1 MSLTPAA
8 RPREAPGDLSRF
20 LNPRGVAIVGASNDV
35 ARIGGQ
41 PIRLLTEFGY
51 AGKVYPVNPKYTEIR
66 GLTCYPDL
74 TAVPQPCDVAL
85 VALSAPHVQGV
96 IEQCGKA
103 GIPYALVLS
112 AGFSEVGGEGK
123 SLQAELVA
131 TARKWGV
138 RLVGPNCLG
147 IMNLKDQARIGFGGT
162 LQLTTLKPG
171 PLAMVTQSGGF
182 GFGVVAIACYYGL
195 GFNYAVSTGN
205 EADLSLLDWMADLL
219 NRPEVEILV
228 AFMEGISD
236 GGRMIEIGERALELG
251 KPILVWKVGNTDI
264 GRRAATSHTARLT
277 AGYELFRAAFRRGG
291 YIEIRDVDD
300 LIDIS
305 KILVGRKL
313 PAGNRVA
320 VLTLSGGAGVLLAD
334 RCIEHGL
341 ALPKLSD
348 ATTAKLREIMVSF
361 ASADNPIDAT
371 AHGYNDNFASY
382 SKAIR
387 EVLAD
392 PNIDQAIARPPRGKA
407 ARPWAEG
414 LLEVLRETDKPLVL
428 NWPTAPDDNGEV
440 MRYLEENG
448 VPCIMAPGRA
458 IAAMAAVTKFA
469 QKTRAYA
476 ATSKRPFKRV
486 VPRFD
491 LDLPEN
497 TTTLGEYRAKQLLA
511 RYGIPVVR
519 EKLLSETE
527 VEALQTP
534 PLAFPLAVKIES
546 PDVPHKTEAGAVRLN
561 ITDLASLKQ
570 AARGVIAGAR
580 THRPNARIDGVLV
593 QEMAAGLEVIVGAV
607 NDAYFGPTVAFGLG
621 GIFTELMKDV
631 THRFAPFDEAAAREM
646 VCEIK
651 GAPLL
656 QGYRGQPPL
665 DIEALAATLARI
677 SQLIADHADRISEI
691 DINPLFV
698 RSAGHGVVAADALI
712 VLKGQEA
719 GAKAQGKT

>member
-1 MSLTPAA
+1 MSLNPST
-8 RPREAPGDLSRF
+8 RPREAPVDLSRF

-74 TAVPQPCDVAL
+74 AAVPQPCDVAL
-85 VALSAPHVQGV
+85 VALSAPHVRGV

-131 TARKWGV
+131 TAHKWGV

-147 IMNLKDQARIGFGGT
+147 IMNLKDQARVGFGGT

-219 NRPEVEILV
+219 ERPEVEILV
-228 AFMEGISD
+228 AFMEGITD
-236 GGRMIEIGERALELG
+236 GRRMIAIGERALELG

-305 KILVGRKL
+305 KILLGRKL

-392 PNIDQAIARPPRGKA
+392 PNIDQATARPPRGKA

-414 LLEVLRETDKPLVL
+414 LLEMLRETDKPLVL

-458 IAAMAAVTKFA
+458 IAAMAAVTDFA
-469 QKTRAYA
+469 QKCRTYVNAPKRA
-476 ATSKRPFKRV
+476 FKRA
-486 VPRFD
+486 VPRSE

-497 TTTLGEYRAKQLLA
+497 TTALGEYRAKQLLA

-519 EKLLSETE
+519 EKLLSEAE

-561 ITDLASLKQ
+561 VSDLASLKT
-570 AARGVIAGAR
+570 AAREVIAAAR
-580 THRPNARIDGVLV
+580 THRPNARIEGVLM
-593 QEMAAGLEVIVGAV
+593 QEMASGLEVIVGAV
-607 NDAYFGPTVAFGLG
+607 NDAYFGPTVTFGLG
-621 GIFTELMKDV
+621 GVFTELMKDV
-631 THRFAPFDEAAAREM
+631 THRFAPFDEASAREM
-646 VCEIK
+646 ICEIK

-656 QGYRGQPPL
+656 HGYRGQPPL
-665 DIEALAATLARI
+665 DIEALAATLARM
-677 SQLIADHADRISEI
+677 SQLIADHADRIGEI
-691 DINPLFV
+691 DVNPLFV
-698 RSAGHGVVAADALI
+698 RSAGDGVVAADALI
-712 VLKGQEA
+712 VLND
-719 GAKAQGKT
+719 GKS